1 MSQKHNYNVEDL
13 KIRHI
18 EIMLIFFGKDEQETL
33 TT

>member
-18 EIMLIFFGKDEQETL
+18 EIMLIFLEKMSKKL
-33 TT
+33 